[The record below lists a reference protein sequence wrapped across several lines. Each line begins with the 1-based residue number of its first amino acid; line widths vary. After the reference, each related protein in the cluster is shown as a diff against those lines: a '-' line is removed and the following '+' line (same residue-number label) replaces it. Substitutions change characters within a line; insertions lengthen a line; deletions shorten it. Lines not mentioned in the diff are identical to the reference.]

1 MRMGIAAVGL
11 CAPGLPDWPTG
22 RSWFSGSQAYDPGMA
37 MPELRPD
44 LLPANERRRTTA
56 HIKLALQVAQEAL
69 DDWQDEAEDLATV
82 FSSSD
87 ADLDIVDK
95 ILCSLNLPGRPV
107 SPTHFH
113 NSVHN
118 AAAGYW
124 SIATGSHAPS
134 TSLSAYEASFAAG
147 LLEAACQVNEEH
159 RPVLLVAYDMP
170 PPATLAPFCPVKSP
184 FGVAL
189 VLTPE
194 AVSSARIRMGLELIH
209 QKDELDAMDDAGLEI
224 LRNAAPAARSLPLLA
239 LLANEVSG
247 TVTLPGLA
255 GQALRLELSPC

>member
-1 MRMGIAAVGL
+1 M
-11 CAPGLPDWPTG
+11 PDWPTG
-22 RSWFSGSQAYDPGMA
+22 RSWLSDSQAYDPGMA
-37 MPELRPD
+37 MPELKPG

-69 DDWQDEAEDLATV
+69 DDWQGGTEDLATV

-95 ILCSLNLPGRPV
+95 ILSSLNLPGSPV

-134 TSLSAYEASFAAG
+134 TSLSANEASFAAG
-147 LLEAACQVNEEH
+147 LLEAACQVNEEQ

-170 PPATLAPFCPVKSP
+170 PPATLAPFCPVNAP

-194 AVSSARIRMGLELIH
+194 DVSSARVRMGLELLFH
-209 QKDELDAMDDAGLEI
+209 EDESNAMGDAGLET
-224 LRNAAPAARSLPLLA
+224 LRNTVPAARSLPLLA

-255 GQALRLELSPC
+255 GQVLRLELSSC